1 MQRYNGSRENIYAIR
16 QSGSYV
22 TERAE
27 RERTGIAGTG
37 PSAIIAQALIGRR
50 TRPSGKTWPQREN
63 DPRLFGVFICEHVE
77 GNDKERL
84 S

>member
-27 RERTGIAGTG
+27 RERERTGIAGTG
-37 PSAIIAQALIGRR
+37 PSAIIAEALIGRR
-50 TRPSGKTWPQREN
+50 TRPSGKTWPQRET
-63 DPRLFGVFICEHVE
+63 DPRPIVIS
-77 GNDKERL
+77 L
-84 S
+84 SLHTSKVTKL